1 MGLRAHSE
9 NEPVEPEPMG
19 RPTDGDP
26 AGDSH
31 VRPRPNVDFRMIF
44 DTHAAA
50 VGRTLRYLGVPE
62 SDLMDAAQE
71 VFLVVDRRF
80 GEFEGRSSV
89 STWIRQICLRVALA
103 YRRRRAQRR
112 EDLLEDPPE
121 VVAEADQ
128 QTGVERREERALL
141 TRLLDAL
148 DDDQQGGARPLRD
161 RDVAHARGRRGGRM
175 PAADRLFA
183 AKGRAG
189 AVARSD
195 RSRRDAMKK
204 DEGQP
209 YGKPSMSALGPDPF
223 GRLFEHAR
231 KDGFTR
237 DETERLWRGVMA
249 GSAASADP
257 GRLNAGAHVPASASI
272 GVGVKMA
279 AVLLIGAG
287 VAVTGVTLA
296 TRTTKQHDRNEART
310 APTALASGVEA
321 APETS
326 GPPVVSWE
334 DLPRAGALGGE
345 SSFPR
350 RHFRR
355 RIDSPSSAEPSVRD
369 PDAPSMA
376 DPVESEP
383 PPPAGRRADPQ
394 TSEGAL
400 LLRARRQL
408 ASNPAAALELTGEDA
423 ERFPNGALSPEREV
437 LAIDALVRLG
447 RLPEARARLALLH
460 VRYPQSPHLARLDAL
475 LHH

>member
-1 MGLRAHSE
+1 
-9 NEPVEPEPMG
+9 
-19 RPTDGDP
+19 
-26 AGDSH
+26 
-31 VRPRPNVDFRMIF
+31 
-44 DTHAAA
+44 
-50 VGRTLRYLGVPE
+50 
-62 SDLMDAAQE
+62 
-71 VFLVVDRRF
+71 
-80 GEFEGRSSV
+80 
-89 STWIRQICLRVALA
+89 
-103 YRRRRAQRR
+103 
-112 EDLLEDPPE
+112 
-121 VVAEADQ
+121 
-128 QTGVERREERALL
+128 
-141 TRLLDAL
+141 
-148 DDDQQGGARPLRD
+148 
-161 RDVAHARGRRGGRM
+161 
-175 PAADRLFA
+175 
-183 AKGRAG
+183 
-189 AVARSD
+189 
-195 RSRRDAMKK
+195 MKK

-209 YGKPSMSALGPDPF
+209 YGKPSMNALGPAPL
-223 GRLFEHAR
+223 GRLFEQAR

-257 GRLNAGAHVPASASI
+257 GRLHAGAQVPASASI

-296 TRTTKQHDRNEART
+296 TRTTKQHDRDEARM
-310 APTALASGVEA
+310 APAALAAGVEA
-321 APETS
+321 APASS

-355 RIDSPSSAEPSVRD
+355 RVDAPSSAEPSVRD

-376 DPVESEP
+376 DPVEPEP
-383 PPPAGRRADPQ
+383 PVAGRRADPQ
-394 TSEGAL
+394 TTEGAL

-408 ASNPAAALELTGEDA
+408 ASNPAASLELTGEDA

-460 VRYPQSPHLARLDAL
+460 ARYPQSPHLARLDAL